1 MLLRRVTAIN
11 TFMQI
16 SCVSSSSAL
25 SDRLRYPRYFQ
36 LLTSEETMA
45 LGYYGVI
52 REYGWRRVAFIV
64 QDEGLFTV
72 VRKLANTCN
81 HFV

>member
-1 MLLRRVTAIN
+1 
-11 TFMQI
+11 
-16 SCVSSSSAL
+16 
-25 SDRLRYPRYFQ
+25 
-36 LLTSEETMA
+36 MA

-72 VRKLANTCN
+72 VSSESRLIHIMSYRTRP
-81 HFV
+81 